1 MDRQQTDSRS
11 IAAEAVGERPASAT
25 PAVVKEEMRKARDPA
40 VAQAG
45 APSGPQASVAE
56 KAAEALGERVGDAY
70 PHVTMAEAQRR
81 SREGAMHS
89 QSYAST
95 ASQWFTQQP
104 LVIAAAAFGLGYA
117 AAFLMHRRQ

>member
-25 PAVVKEEMRKARDPA
+25 PADVKEEMRKARDPA

-45 APSGPQASVAE
+45 APSGPQASLAE

-81 SREGAMHS
+81 SREGTMHS
-89 QSYAST
+89 PSYAST
-95 ASQWFTQQP
+95 ASQRFAQQP
-104 LVIAAAAFGLGYA
+104 LVIAAVAFGLGYA